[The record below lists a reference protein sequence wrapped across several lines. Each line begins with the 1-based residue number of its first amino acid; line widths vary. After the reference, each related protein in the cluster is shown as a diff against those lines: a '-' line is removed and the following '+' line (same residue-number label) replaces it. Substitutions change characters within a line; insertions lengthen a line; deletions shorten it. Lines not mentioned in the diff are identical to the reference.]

1 MSVKSESNSTM
12 KPERF
17 TMEDVALS
25 VITIVGLIS
34 GGFGIHRFLV
44 RGNIRLGDA
53 LDCLLWL
60 ALIGLL
66 LLPTD
71 YAFHHSRPGFLVL
84 MIAAG
89 VMVFSYPAFAVAFGV
104 VSASIGVSGLIS
116 NLRSKG

>member
-1 MSVKSESNSTM
+1 M
-12 KPERF
+12 KPGRF
-17 TMEDVALS
+17 TIEDVALS

-34 GGFGIHRFLV
+34 GSFGTHKFLV

-53 LDCLLWL
+53 LDCLLCF

-71 YAFHHSRPGFLVL
+71 YAFHHSRPGFLIL

-89 VMVFSYPAFAVAFGV
+89 IMVLSHPAFAVAFGV
-104 VSASIGVSGLIS
+104 MSTSLGVSGLVS
-116 NLRSKG
+116 NLRSNS